1 MAPKTASQQTMAFTG
16 IDTATSRDVLLQAKP
31 VSVAAGS
38 VLFQPGDPCTQFFI
52 LTSGSVRVHRL
63 APSGREMV
71 LYHVRAGETCILT
84 TLCLLSDEA
93 YSANAIVE
101 QDVTAWAVPS
111 SRFNAL
117 MDSSAGFRRLVFTSY
132 AQRVADLMQ
141 RIEQLSDVP
150 VDVRLAACLLERADA
165 TGLAAATHQA
175 LATEIGTAREVVSRT
190 LERLAH
196 LGMLILSRGQIE
208 LTDRPK
214 LETLSRSW

>member
-1 MAPKTASQQTMAFTG
+1 MKASDLNIALPGCDPAM
-16 IDTATSRDVLLQAKP
+16 SRDVLSQAKP

-38 VLFQPGDPCTQFFI
+38 VLFQPGDPCAQFFI
-52 LTSGSVRVHRL
+52 LTSGCVRVHRL
-63 APSGREMV
+63 ARSGREMV

-84 TLCLLSDEA
+84 TLCLLSAEA

-101 QDVTAWAVPS
+101 QEVSAWAVPS

-132 AQRVADLMQ
+132 AQRMADLMQ

-165 TGLAAATHQA
+165 RGMVAATHQA

-190 LERLAH
+190 LERLAQ

-214 LETLSRSW
+214 LEALSRSW